1 MRILFTSPCIRH
13 FFICLCTTMQWLGM
27 TALLVGRKLASQE
40 KVAALSGI
48 EMSLPRSKVLLQI
61 KGKGYMAVPAV
72 GIKG

>member
-1 MRILFTSPCIRH
+1 
-13 FFICLCTTMQWLGM
+13 MQWLGM